1 MTAIA
6 RRVAALATVS
16 VVAITMLAPS
26 SPAIALP
33 PARSVASTS
42 GVAASADRDAS
53 TAALRAAMQAVVDAG
68 ATGVNALIDQGDD
81 VTRLAVGRARL
92 NPERPL
98 HTGDQAR
105 VGSITKT
112 VMAVIALQL
121 KREGKLAFDDTIE
134 SWLPGLVPGGS
145 AITLHMLL
153 NHTSGIFN
161 YTDDPDFFAAALAD
175 PYRRWSHR
183 ELIDFGVA
191 NPPVFPPGTSW
202 SYSNTGYILL
212 GLVLQKA
219 SGQSISELV
228 QRRVTRPLHLSN
240 TYFANSA
247 PFRGP
252 YAHGYAPPGL
262 FGSGYTDTSRWTPT
276 WAWAAGALVSNTTDL
291 ATFYQALLSGRLLP
305 PALLR
310 EMTTTVN
317 PFPGAGYGLGILTID
332 TPCGTIWGHTGG
344 IPGYVTIAYHNRAG
358 TRSTVLLLSTE
369 PNDAIAQKFDA
380 LVMQAV
386 CDMFGKPVPA
396 AATGASPATA
406 TATATAT
413 STWPLLT
420 DLRLHH

>member
-1 MTAIA
+1 MTPIP

-26 SPAIALP
+26 SPATALP
-33 PARSVASTS
+33 PARSVATST
-42 GVAASADRDAS
+42 GIAASADRDAS

-68 ATGVNALIDQGDD
+68 ATGVNALVDQGDE
-81 VTRLAVGRARL
+81 VTRLSVGRARL
-92 NPERPL
+92 NPDRPL
-98 HTGDQAR
+98 HTADQAR

-112 VMAVIALQL
+112 LMAVIALQL

-134 SWLPGLVPGGS
+134 SWLPGLVPNGS
-145 AITLHMLL
+145 AITLRMLL

-175 PYRRWSHR
+175 PYRRWSPR
-183 ELIDFGVA
+183 ELIDFGVS

-228 QRRVTRPLHLSN
+228 QRRVTGPLHLRN

-247 PFRGP
+247 PFRGS
-252 YAHGYAPPGL
+252 YAHGYAPPGM
-262 FGSGYTDTSRWTPT
+262 FGDGYTDTSRWTPT

-305 PALLR
+305 RALLR
-310 EMTTTVN
+310 EMTTTVS

-344 IPGYVTIAYHNRAG
+344 IPGYVTIAYHNRPG

-406 TATATAT
+406 TAISTA
-413 STWPLLT
+413 TWPLLT